1 MSDNPDGKFK
11 IFNFKS
17 PGIQTLHI
25 TWFAFFMTFVLWF
38 SHAPMKAAISESFNL
53 TGAQWKALLI
63 LNVALTIPARI
74 VIGILVDKFGPRI
87 TYSFL
92 LITAGFLCSFFALA
106 QSYEWL
112 ALARFPSSRKTP
124 SSSGKPSPWPS

>member
-1 MSDNPDGKFK
+1 MNDSQDGKFK

-17 PGIQTLHI
+17 PAIQTLHI

-38 SHAPMKAAISESFNL
+38 SHAPMKAAISQSFDI

-74 VIGILVDKFGPRI
+74 VVGILVDKLGPRI
-87 TYSFL
+87 T
-92 LITAGFLCSFFALA
+92 
-106 QSYEWL
+106 
-112 ALARFPSSRKTP
+112 SSRRASSVVSSP
-124 SSSGKPSPWPS
+124 SHRATKCSPWPAS